1 MVNTMIINNT
11 ATNSLLTDDGK
22 VIRKLQAG
30 DLAALGELYDR
41 HKICTYRTALAI
53 THDPIAA
60 DDILQDCFLRLY
72 RYADSIDPTRP
83 LKPWLY
89 RVTVNLA
96 KTWAKRRTRWLH
108 PLEDVQEKLVNPHRE
123 SPEKRTERNE
133 REDEIINAI
142 ASLNIQHRTVI
153 ALYYLNALSMDEI
166 ATILECPL
174 GTVKSRLFYGR
185 EKLRTILN
193 QNQPEFA
200 EMQYEYA

>member
-1 MVNTMIINNT
+1 
-11 ATNSLLTDDGK
+11 
-22 VIRKLQAG
+22 
-30 DLAALGELYDR
+30 
-41 HKICTYRTALAI
+41 
-53 THDPIAA
+53 
-60 DDILQDCFLRLY
+60 
-72 RYADSIDPTRP
+72 
-83 LKPWLY
+83 
-89 RVTVNLA
+89 
-96 KTWAKRRTRWLH
+96 
-108 PLEDVQEKLVNPHRE
+108 VNPHRE